1 MSKVLLKHAAVK
13 SSKKYQ
19 ADVAR
24 MVNITI
30 AVQASS
36 TPTIE
41 MISVRELHARED
53 NNRKNKHEITEI
65 RKNDLV
71 IK

>member
-53 NNRKNKHEITEI
+53 NSTIHNETPETERI
-65 RKNDLV
+65 CLK
-71 IK
+71 K